1 MLACV
6 RTAAVFGVE
15 ASVVQVEV
23 DVSFGLPTFGMVGLP
38 DASVRESR
46 DRVKSAIR
54 NSGYEFPPHRVT
66 VNLAPADVRKAGS
79 AFDLPIAL
87 GILAATG
94 LVTRRD
100 IPGTVLLGE
109 LSLDGAIQPVRGVLP
124 VAAAARR
131 DRCEGM
137 LLPARN
143 APEASVVAGLRL
155 YPVGTLQ
162 EAVSA
167 LNDPSAFQAA
177 PSSSSATD
185 GPICEPPPDF
195 ADVLGQALA
204 RRALEI
210 AAAGGHNLLMIGP
223 PGAGKSMLAQ
233 RLPGLLPPLDAR
245 EALELSMVQSLA
257 GELSDGAIS
266 RTRPFRNPHHSAS
279 MAALVGGGLKVKPG
293 EVSLAHLGV
302 LFLDELPEFQRG
314 VLDSLRQPIE
324 TGEAVVARANAH
336 VRYPARFQLIAAM
349 NPCRCGYLS
358 DPAQGCGR
366 APKCAGDYQSRISG
380 PLFDR
385 IDLHVEV
392 QSVSAADLSL
402 PPAAEG
408 NAEVAAR
415 VRAARSVQRERF
427 QEHGL
432 RTNAEA
438 EGELLDAVAT
448 PDDAGKKLLTEAAER
463 MKLSARG
470 YHRVLKVARTIAD
483 LAGAATVAK
492 PHVAEALSYR
502 RITHLP

>member
-1 MLACV
+1 MACYI
-6 RTAAVFGVE
+6 F
-15 ASVVQVEV
+15 
-23 DVSFGLPTFGMVGLP
+23 
-38 DASVRESR
+38 
-46 DRVKSAIR
+46 
-54 NSGYEFPPHRVT
+54 
-66 VNLAPADVRKAGS
+66 
-79 AFDLPIAL
+79 
-87 GILAATG
+87 
-94 LVTRRD
+94 
-100 IPGTVLLGE
+100 
-109 LSLDGAIQPVRGVLP
+109 
-124 VAAAARR
+124 
-131 DRCEGM
+131 
-137 LLPARN
+137 
-143 APEASVVAGLRL
+143 
-155 YPVGTLQ
+155 
-162 EAVSA
+162 
-167 LNDPSAFQAA
+167 
-177 PSSSSATD
+177 
-185 GPICEPPPDF
+185 
-195 ADVLGQALA
+195 
-204 RRALEI
+204 
-210 AAAGGHNLLMIGP
+210 LMIGP

-257 GELSDGAIS
+257 GELAGGAIS
-266 RTRPFRNPHHSAS
+266 RDRPFRNPHHSAS

-358 DPAQGCGR
+358 DPSLACGR

-385 IDLHVEV
+385 IDMHVEV
-392 QSVSAADLSL
+392 AGVTAADLTL

-408 NAEVAAR
+408 NAEVGARVAAAR
-415 VRAARSVQRERF
+415 QLQRERF
-427 QEHGL
+427 AQHPI

-438 EGELLDAVAT
+438 EGQLLDSIAT
-448 PDDAGKKLLTEAAER
+448 PDAAGSKLLTEAAER

-492 PHVAEALSYR
+492 PHIAEALSYR
-502 RITHLP
+502 RLMHL